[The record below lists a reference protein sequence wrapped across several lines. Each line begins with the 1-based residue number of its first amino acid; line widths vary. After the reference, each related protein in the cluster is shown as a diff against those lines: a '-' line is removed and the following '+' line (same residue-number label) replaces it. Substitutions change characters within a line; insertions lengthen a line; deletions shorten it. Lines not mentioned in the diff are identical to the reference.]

1 MMKNSF
7 ASFRVTHLR
16 AAVAVYLS
24 GIRREQT
31 LNACLRKK
39 WRGSVQ
45 SSIFLWIAHF
55 CKGVHFKMIVRSPHD
70 SLELTMTRKLDIYIL
85 AGKYWNQV
93 FWLKIKLIPLFIG
106 NY

>member
-1 MMKNSF
+1 MKNSF

-45 SSIFLWIAHF
+45 SSIFLWIAL
-55 CKGVHFKMIVRSPHD
+55 MIVRSPHD

>member
-1 MMKNSF
+1 
-7 ASFRVTHLR
+7 
-16 AAVAVYLS
+16 
-24 GIRREQT
+24 
-31 LNACLRKK
+31 
-39 WRGSVQ
+39 
-45 SSIFLWIAHF
+45 
-55 CKGVHFKMIVRSPHD
+55 MIVRSPHD

>member
-16 AAVAVYLS
+16 AAVAVYLP
-24 GIRREQT
+24 GIRRQQT
-31 LNACLRKK
+31 LDACLGKK

-55 CKGVHFKMIVRSPHD
+55 CQEMHFKMIVRSPHD
-70 SLELTMTRKLDIYIL
+70 CLELTMTRKLDIHIL

-93 FWLKIKLIPLFIG
+93 FLAK
-106 NY
+106 N